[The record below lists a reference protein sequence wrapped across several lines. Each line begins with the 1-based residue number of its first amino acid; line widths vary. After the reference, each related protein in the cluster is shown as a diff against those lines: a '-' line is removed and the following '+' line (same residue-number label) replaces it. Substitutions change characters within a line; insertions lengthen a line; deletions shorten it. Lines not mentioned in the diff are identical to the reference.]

1 MGAILK
7 FKKQLNHELHRKNES
22 WDILGLHLIHV
33 QKMMINEAHVQN
45 IFEKVVVKKNW
56 KYFVGR
62 YLDWIIIILTYII
75 LWKSQFLRFYVQVW
89 SLLPI
94 RFDWSVFSTVF
105 SK

>member
-45 IFEKVVVKKNW
+45 IFEKVVVKKTENTLS
-56 KYFVGR
+56 GGT
-62 YLDWIIIILTYII
+62 LI
-75 LWKSQFLRFYVQVW
+75 KS
-89 SLLPI
+89 SL
-94 RFDWSVFSTVF
+94 S
-105 SK
+105 